1 MESHEPYDGPI
12 AIVGMSCKFAGDAT
26 SPERLW
32 EVLAEGKSAWSRI
45 PSSRFNLDGV
55 YHASHENV
63 GTINVQGG
71 HFLKEDIAL
80 FDAAFFNFSAETSAT
95 MDPQIRL
102 LLESVYEA
110 LENAGMPLAQVAG
123 SNTSMFAGSFF
134 HDYHDM
140 QMRDP
145 MSLPRFLLTGNSAV
159 MAANRISHFFDLR
172 GPSMTIDTGCSTTL
186 TAVHQACQG
195 LKAGDA
201 DMAIVGGSN
210 LIINP
215 DNFVAL
221 GSLGFLSPDG
231 KSYAFDSRANGYGR
245 GEGVAT
251 IVLKRLDEALKAGDQ
266 IRAVIR
272 ETHLNQDGKTETI
285 TSPSQEAQE
294 ELIRTCYR
302 KAGLDL
308 GAVQYFEA
316 HGTGTPTGDPI
327 ELRAAASLFRQ
338 GRSRQ
343 APLWVGS
350 VKTNLGHTEPV
361 SGLLSLIKVALAMER
376 SVIPPSLNFENPNK
390 LLPLD
395 EWNLKIAQKCEVWHA
410 GSDGIKRASVNNFG
424 YGGANA
430 HAIMEDW
437 PYHLE
442 AQNGFQFHNGNSN
455 GGGEPYLP
463 HGPRSRFFML
473 SAKDEQACRAMASN
487 LKGYLKSASYKNED
501 QFLDDLAYTLCQ
513 RRTLFPWV
521 SASAADSVSGLITAL
536 DNAGS
541 QPRRASGQ
549 PPRIGLVFTGQGAQ
563 WHAMGR
569 ELIDAYPT
577 YKASILE
584 ADQYLREVGA
594 DWSLLEELLRDAAT
608 SRVGEVWLSTP
619 LCVAV
624 QVSLVRL
631 LESWGI
637 TPTAVSSHSSGEI
650 AAAYTVG
657 ALSYRSAMAVSYC
670 RGDLTSSSTTGKGG
684 MMAVGIGPDAAKV
697 LVKQVKSGR
706 ANIACINSPSS
717 VTLSGDLT
725 AIEELELMAKEQSLF
740 ARRLRVGTAFHS
752 HYMEPLSHSYLEDMR
767 LAGVGKAEPQMKP
780 IRYSSPTTGTLM
792 ADATELG
799 SPRHWANSLL
809 RPVQFLDAFREMAL
823 DADTGAAVDIVIEVG
838 PHAALSGPIGDI
850 LTLPEFRNTDI
861 QYLSCLLRN
870 SSSLVTMHALIG
882 QLVGKGVPVK
892 LDAVNFS
899 RGRQNARLLRD
910 LPPYPWTHQIRHW
923 CEPRV
928 NRSRRNNK
936 HLPHD
941 LLGSMVD
948 GTNPNAPIW
957 RHVIRTTE
965 LPWVRD
971 HTIQSSIVYPAAG
984 FICMAIEAAYQNSQE
999 TDASKIV
1006 SGYRLRDIHIHPAL
1020 IIPEGSDGI
1029 ELQIA
1034 LRPTS
1039 KKSMSLRGWSE
1050 FHISSVGLDNNWTD
1064 HCQGLIHAVIQGT
1077 SEDQDPVTPP
1087 GPALTTPSRTIQP
1100 EKIFAGMKSVD
1111 ICYGPLFQNLV
1122 RIEAGGDQSVT
1133 TIAIANVASKMPRGY
1148 QQKHI
1153 LHPTTLDSV
1162 IFSAYTALP
1171 EAGTD
1176 FQDSTRIP
1184 KAIESMWV
1192 SHHIKA
1198 EVGSTLQAHTKVKSS
1213 NSKGFQSDIYV
1224 TEDTADCGTPKKP
1237 VLVVKGLI
1245 CQSVGAV
1252 SHRQLEQHEKE
1263 ICATINWAPDLA
1275 LMTPNTLKSLLHRSV
1290 DQKEAQ
1296 QLSDRQ
1302 RACLY
1307 FMRAALRCLTP
1318 SDVQRLSPRHEQFY
1332 NWMQLQCQEGRQA
1345 DENAEEDQGLI
1356 DSVARS
1362 GTEGEL
1368 IGCLG
1373 SEVAGILRG
1382 EMSPLDLV
1390 ADTKLMRRYG
1400 YGSLKIGSALS
1411 QVRELVDLFVHHN
1424 PRAKILEIGAGTG
1437 GLTRC
1442 VLEVIGSR
1450 TETGTGPLA
1459 SEYHF
1464 TDTSSE
1470 HLDAA
1475 SKEFTVWDEI
1485 MTYQKLDINL
1495 DPSKQGF
1502 EYGAYDIIIS
1512 SQALS
1517 STKRLESALAYVRKL
1532 LKPGGK
1538 LMILEVTKERIGTQF
1553 ISGLVHG
1560 HWPGVSDSDCTR
1572 PSHNSS
1578 ATNGSVVNGSVAVEG
1593 DNQSSNRILSASQW
1607 TGLLQEAGLS
1617 GVDLEVGDH
1626 ESEELISCSVM
1637 LSTTSSSPKSPRI
1650 APVVLV
1656 LCNDSLEE
1664 SWIKALQKS
1673 IAEVT
1678 GEDVPAVEFLGS
1690 VDAKDQICVF
1700 LGEIQEPL
1708 LPKPSPEIFS
1718 AIKSLVLGCKGMLWV
1733 TRGGAMECDNPM
1745 LALSQGFLRSLRNEY
1760 SGKGYV
1766 SLDLDPKRPIPSQT
1780 DASIIAQILVASF
1793 DEPAAGHDGPRD
1805 FDFAERDGVIFTP
1818 RLDKDFDRNEFISM
1832 DPTRYSLPK
1841 VEPMHQPDR
1850 PLRLGIN
1857 TPGLLDTLVFVD
1869 NLKLREELDA
1879 ECIEIEPK
1887 TMGLNFRDV
1896 MVAMGQLDEKNMG
1909 YECAG
1914 IITRIGSS
1922 AASHGYAVG
1931 DRVFC
1936 LLDGQW
1942 ASRVQIHWTT
1952 AYPMPADMSFDTAA
1966 SIPMVFATAYTALYD
1981 IARLGKGQSVL
1992 IHAAAGGV
2000 GQAAIILS
2008 QLVGAEVFATAG
2020 TKEKRDF
2027 LVDKYKLPADHVFS
2041 SRDISFATKL
2051 MSMKN
2056 GVDVVLNCLSGQLL
2070 QESFNCLAPYGH
2082 FVEIGKFDL
2091 EQNSYLEMA
2100 RFSQVSSFSS
2110 VDMAALLRDRPAEI
2124 HRVLGRIASL
2134 LEQKAIY
2141 AVEPITAFPI
2151 NEVQKAFRQMQMGK
2165 HIGKIV
2171 VSMGS
2176 EDSVP
2181 VLPLPPSAALRPDS
2195 SYLIVGGVRGIG
2207 KSIARWM
2214 LTRGAKNLILLSR
2227 SAKTAGTTALVVAEL
2242 EAEHPGARI
2251 EVVGCDITDE
2261 ADLSLALK
2269 HCADN
2274 LPPIRGVIQGAMV
2287 IDDSILEQMTVDQY
2301 NAAVSPKV
2309 QGTWNLHRHLE
2320 MDLDFFIM
2328 LSSLAGVIGYASSSN
2343 YTAGGTFQD
2352 ALAKYRVARGLP
2364 GVSLDL
2370 GVVKSIGLVAAENS
2384 IHERMTRHGHL
2395 PLDEAQ
2401 VLAAVE
2407 SAILDPSP
2415 QVMVGFNTGPGPHW
2429 DGETGSPLAREARF
2443 SALRFRPSSGA
2454 DESAGS
2460 AQKGSDTLAG
2470 RLLAAKSSEEADQI
2484 ITEALMKKIG
2494 DIFMIP
2500 VEEVIASKSM
2510 AAFGVDSLVAV
2521 ELRNMLALQAGSEV
2535 SIFDIM
2541 QSSSLMDLARTV
2553 ASKSSHVTAF

>member
-231 KSYAFDSRANGYGR
+231 KS
-245 GEGVAT
+245 
-251 IVLKRLDEALKAGDQ
+251 
-266 IRAVIR
+266 
-272 ETHLNQDGKTETI
+272 
-285 TSPSQEAQE
+285 
-294 ELIRTCYR
+294 
-302 KAGLDL
+302 
-308 GAVQYFEA
+308 
-316 HGTGTPTGDPI
+316 
-327 ELRAAASLFRQ
+327 
-338 GRSRQ
+338 
-343 APLWVGS
+343 
-350 VKTNLGHTEPV
+350 
-361 SGLLSLIKVALAMER
+361 
-376 SVIPPSLNFENPNK
+376 
-390 LLPLD
+390 
-395 EWNLKIAQKCEVWHA
+395 
-410 GSDGIKRASVNNFG
+410 
-424 YGGANA
+424 
-430 HAIMEDW
+430 
-437 PYHLE
+437 
-442 AQNGFQFHNGNSN
+442 N

-463 HGPRSRFFML
+463 QGPRSRFFML

-569 ELIDAYPT
+569 ELINAYPT

-637 TPTAVSSHSSGEI
+637 IPTAVSSHSSGEI

-684 MMAVGIGPDAAKV
+684 MMAVGIGPDAAKA

-740 ARRLRVGTAFHS
+740 ARRLR
-752 HYMEPLSHSYLEDMR
+752 
-767 LAGVGKAEPQMKP
+767 VGKAEPQMKP

-861 QYLSCLLRN
+861 QYLPCLVRN
-870 SSSLVTMHALIG
+870 SSSLVTMHALVG

-892 LDAVNFS
+892 LDAVNFP

-910 LPPYPWTHQIRHW
+910 LPPYPWTHQVRHW

-1039 KKSMSLRGWSE
+1039 KKSMSVRGWSE

-1224 TEDTADCGTPKKP
+1224 TEDTVDCGTPKKP
-1237 VLVVKGLI
+1237 VLVVKGLT

-1263 ICATINWAPDLA
+1263 ICATVNWAPDLA
-1275 LMTPNTLKSLLHRSV
+1275 LMTPNTLKSLLHHSV

-1307 FMRAALRCLTP
+1307 FMRAALRCLMP

-1373 SEVAGILRG
+1373 PEVAGILRG

-1411 QVRELVDLFVHHN
+1411 QVRELVNLFVHHN

-1538 LMILEVTKERIGTQF
+1538 LMILEVTKERIETQF

-1578 ATNGSVVNGSVAVEG
+1578 ATNGSGVNGSVAVEG

-1617 GVDLEVGDH
+1617 GVDLEVRDH
-1626 ESEELISCSVM
+1626 ESEELNSCSVM

-1656 LCNDSLEE
+1656 LCNNSLEE

-1700 LGEIQEPL
+1700 LGEMQEPL

-1780 DASIIAQILVASF
+1780 DAFIIAQILVASF
-1793 DEPAAGHDGPRD
+1793 NEPAAGHDGPRD

-1869 NLKLREELDA
+1869 NLKLREELGA

-1896 MVAMGQLDEKNMG
+1896 MVAMGQLEEKNMG

-2027 LVDKYKLPADHVFS
+2027 IVDKYKLPADHVFS

-2100 RFSQVSSFSS
+2100 RFSQVASFSS

-2124 HRVLGRIASL
+2124 HRVLGRIASSL
-2134 LEQKAIY
+2134 NRKRY
-2141 AVEPITAFPI
+2141 M
-2151 NEVQKAFRQMQMGK
+2151 RQMQMGK

-2176 EDSVP
+2176 EDSVL

-2207 KSIARWM
+2207 KSIAHWM
-2214 LTRGAKNLILLSR
+2214 LARGAKNLILLSR
-2227 SAKTAGTTALVVAEL
+2227 SAKIAGTTDSVVAEL

-2274 LPPIRGVIQGAMV
+2274 LPLIRGVIQGAMV